1 MNPFYSILSI
11 LFYFFYKF
19 DINDKKWNIIMDKY
33 KLIYPMSNYY
43 LFTKHSRYYIFMI
56 LFSCSFYWVY
66 DKNKNKKLESFLLL
80 WEILKYLQRI
90 FPFFP
95 FWMYILKV
103 IPRIIYAS
111 RTSIRSF
118 KTILYANT
126 RNQIYMTRRCNIPE
140 EKQRR
145 P

>member
-56 LFSCSFYWVY
+56 LFSYSFYWVY
-66 DKNKNKKLESFLLL
+66 DKNKNKKFESFLLL

-90 FPFFP
+90 FLFFP

>member
-11 LFYFFYKF
+11 LFYFFCKF

-56 LFSCSFYWVY
+56 LFSYSFYWVY
-66 DKNKNKKLESFLLL
+66 DKNKNKKFESFLLL

-90 FPFFP
+90 FLFFP

>member
-56 LFSCSFYWVY
+56 LFSYSFYWVY
-66 DKNKNKKLESFLLL
+66 DKNKNKKFESFLLL

-90 FPFFP
+90 FLFFP
-95 FWMYILKV
+95 FLMYILKV